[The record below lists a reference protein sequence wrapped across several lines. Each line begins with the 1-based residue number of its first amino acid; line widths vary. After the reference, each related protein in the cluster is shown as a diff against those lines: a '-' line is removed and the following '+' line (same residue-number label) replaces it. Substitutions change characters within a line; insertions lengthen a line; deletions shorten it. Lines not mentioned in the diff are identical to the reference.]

1 MSGRSSSC
9 ARPRSW
15 TSKTKIIEYLNTL
28 HAIGMQG
35 ISACRK
41 SLFTPLTKFLK
52 HGKVSKTIDFNGD
65 GHPSWVSLTHPS
77 LPLSQIY
84 HFIDGLEYFACHRHA
99 GYFSGRKP
107 LLLRERERMRQSFF
121 AGYVDI
127 GAHLCGGTRGWGD
140 GSVLGR
146 YACGFPEKTGGF
158 GAGERYQLVGRSRK
172 EHLTAPVSCARAD
185 VNDPVRLR
193 WACPPVKTAS
203 AAAARCPRRCL
214 RWSGRWHRWAFDP
227 PPRRG

>member
-1 MSGRSSSC
+1 MVMDTLLGFPSHTLPYRYRKYITLSTAS
-9 ARPRSW
+9 
-15 TSKTKIIEYLNTL
+15 NTL

-35 ISACRK
+35 I
-41 SLFTPLTKFLK
+41 FLGESPCFCAK
-52 HGKVSKTIDFNGD
+52 RRG
-65 GHPSWVSLTHPS
+65 
-77 LPLSQIY
+77 
-84 HFIDGLEYFACHRHA
+84 C
-99 GYFSGRKP
+99 GRA
-107 LLLRERERMRQSFF
+107 FF

-127 GAHLCGGTRGWGD
+127 GAHLCGGTRDWGV
-140 GSVLGR
+140 GSVQRR

-185 VNDPVRLR
+185 IDDPVRLR
-193 WACPPVKTAS
+193 WACPPGKTAS